1 MSNQA
6 RCRPNTAFVASDLLG
21 GAIFSAAAPVL
32 WTAGGWTAVTI
43 ASVVL
48 SCFTLWRGGARAP
61 GPSRCLVRSA
71 TAAGW

>member
-1 MSNQA
+1 MSNEA

-43 ASVVL
+43 AGVVL
-48 SCFTLWRGGARAP
+48 SCFTLVECGRSGARPFPMPRRA
-61 GPSRCLVRSA
+61 A